1 MIAYNFRWVRR
12 VAMSIQS
19 KLLGMLLALTEA
31 DLRDLR
37 LLRQK
42 LKEAGGDQEAGRIE
56 ALIRAHAARQDQL
69 SALLRDGKSAT

>member
-1 MIAYNFRWVRR
+1 MR
-12 VAMSIQS
+12 
-19 KLLGMLLALTEA
+19 LANRA
-31 DLRDLR
+31 
-37 LLRQK
+37 K